1 MQEKTKSPTLASF
14 FYKPPKYLSLFSL
27 EHWRAMTSSHWRTH
41 STESVTST
49 TRTWT
54 ITRTVITTT
63 CHLTS
68 KQVEAIDDV
77 KHSIAVD

>member
-41 STESVTST
+41 STKSVTSSWT
-49 TRTWT
+49 TWT
-54 ITRTVITTT
+54 ITWSAITTT

-77 KHSIAVD
+77 EHGVTVD

>member
-1 MQEKTKSPTLASF
+1 MQEKTKSPTLANF

-27 EHWRAMTSSHWRTH
+27 EHWRTMTSSHWRTH
-41 STESVTST
+41 STESVTSS

-54 ITRTVITTT
+54 ITRSAVTAT
-63 CHLTS
+63 CHLAS

-77 KHSIAVD
+77 KHSITVD